1 MIKQNSLFKIIMA
14 RMNLILYISVYY
26 ICASN
31 YNKFIYTHIY
41 IIFWNYSFPL
51 WFACMRAKSL
61 QSCPTLCDS
70 MTCSPS
76 GSSVHGD
83 SPSSN
88 TGVGCHALLQGI
100 FPTQGLNPGLPCC
113 RQILYRCTTKVDNA
127 EIISGVSYFSVKS
140 QINYGNMMYSA
151 Q

>member
-1 MIKQNSLFKIIMA
+1 M
-14 RMNLILYISVYY
+14 
-26 ICASN
+26 
-31 YNKFIYTHIY
+31 
-41 IIFWNYSFPL
+41 SFPTPRDIPNL
-51 WFACMRAKSL
+51 RTERMSL
-61 QSCPTLCDS
+61 VFPELAGGFFTTVPPGCVCVCLITQPCPTLCDS

-100 FPTQGLNPGLPCC
+100 FPTQGLNPGLLCC
-113 RQILYRCTTKVDNA
+113 RRILYHCTTKVDNA